1 MLQRARRMQLVK
13 GGPVQRKLG
22 RWLDDVTLQAD
33 KQDVFSLPAEL
44 AGNRLKLPV
53 GTRRNTRSEDL

>member
-1 MLQRARRMQLVK
+1 MQLEK

-33 KQDVFSLPAEL
+33 KQDVFSLPAEF